1 MSDSNWT
8 DRIAAERMQVDQ
20 QFNDQVEVSSFSSQQ
35 WGLVMT
41 AVEFEIE
48 NADDPESARIVANT
62 SKLPSIMPE
71 LDRIEQQSAMGG
83 APGGGS
89 GGSGGSGGGGLF
101 SGVKDALGLG
111 GGGNDDRIEEAAE
124 LAQKY
129 AEELQEQL
137 ESNGRWD
144 SVREQA

>member
-48 NADDPESARIVANT
+48 NAEDPDSARIVANT

-71 LDRIEQQSAMGG
+71 LDRIEQQSAMSG
-83 APGGGS
+83 APDGD
-89 GGSGGSGGGGLF
+89 SGGSGGGGLF

-111 GGGNDDRIEEAAE
+111 GKGNDERMEEADE
-124 LAQKY
+124 LAQQY
-129 AEELQEQL
+129 AQELQEQL
-137 ESNGRWD
+137 ESNGRWK
-144 SVREQA
+144 SIREQA